1 MKWVI
6 TITLQFKETPLGI
19 IKSKK
24 IIKPVQFQH
33 SKFTSVAGKCHGF
46 YQGISMLFSIC
57 LSKKKKKKNAEATE
71 FFEVLKNNFPK
82 IRKYIFLF
90 KKEKACFS

>member
-1 MKWVI
+1 MKEYQLWQTGRISSLPRMKRAI
-6 TITLQFKETPLGI
+6 TRTLQFKEIPLGI

-57 LSKKKKKKNAEATE
+57 LIKKKKMLRQLSS
-71 FFEVLKNNFPK
+71 LK
-82 IRKYIFLF
+82 
-90 KKEKACFS
+90 S

>member
-1 MKWVI
+1 
-6 TITLQFKETPLGI
+6 
-19 IKSKK
+19 
-24 IIKPVQFQH
+24 
-33 SKFTSVAGKCHGF
+33 
-46 YQGISMLFSIC
+46 MLFSIC
-57 LSKKKKKKNAEATE
+57 HRKKKKKNAEATE

>member
-1 MKWVI
+1 MA
-6 TITLQFKETPLGI
+6 F
-19 IKSKK
+19 IKAYLCFL
-24 IIKPVQFQH
+24 V
-33 SKFTSVAGKCHGF
+33 SVSA
-46 YQGISMLFSIC
+46 
-57 LSKKKKKKNAEATE
+57 KKKKNAEATE

>member
-1 MKWVI
+1 MA
-6 TITLQFKETPLGI
+6 F
-19 IKSKK
+19 IKAYLCFL
-24 IIKPVQFQH
+24 V
-33 SKFTSVAGKCHGF
+33 SVSA
-46 YQGISMLFSIC
+46 
-57 LSKKKKKKNAEATE
+57 KKKKKNAEATE